1 MSSIFFPAL
10 KRDVI
15 NMIATSYHHH
25 CLGNIAWGWVHPIV
39 ANSVQQFFRVV
50 IPTHQFSVITAKFNA
65 YLCRCHLWYIFFS
78 RSCQCIKHP
87 LGPPEPTL
95 WLLSRIM
102 SDQSILQTKTK
113 TKVLQKTDIIEIG
126 GKHLVMK
133 TRLVRY
139 GNVIMRNVYWRSNME
154 ICLQRDVEILCY
166 DANMMQIIGSIFVC
180 QQCRLIMDEK
190 RAIRFESMACT

>member
-1 MSSIFFPAL
+1 
-10 KRDVI
+10 
-15 NMIATSYHHH
+15 
-25 CLGNIAWGWVHPIV
+25 
-39 ANSVQQFFRVV
+39 
-50 IPTHQFSVITAKFNA
+50 
-65 YLCRCHLWYIFFS
+65 
-78 RSCQCIKHP
+78 
-87 LGPPEPTL
+87 
-95 WLLSRIM
+95 M

-180 QQCRLIMDEK
+180 QQCRLIRDEK
-190 RAIRFESMACT
+190 RPIYFESMACT